1 MLAGVGGEAGRGAGG
16 VELGEVE
23 LPEAGVVVCAGVAG
37 CDDVEDA
44 GVVGRLG
51 EQAES
56 ERAGLRGVVRVVGV
70 GGGFERE
77 VASERGS
84 GGFGGVEQRGDGA
97 RGLVGADVEIS
108 GGADNSE
115 DARVGSVDGVH
126 DAGGSGYVVV
136 RLDERAS
143 EYWTRS
149 FVRDRL

>member
-44 GVVGRLG
+44 GVVARLG

-56 ERAGLRGVVRVVGV
+56 EVGLARFVRVVGV

-108 GGADNSE
+108 V
-115 DARVGSVDGVH
+115 ARTTPRMRGL
-126 DAGGSGYVVV
+126 A
-136 RLDERAS
+136 A
-143 EYWTRS
+143 
-149 FVRDRL
+149 